1 MNYVTL
7 LKKDTGYDNTHE
19 IRAAMLCR
27 ETWSGVPCC
36 VESLEVN
43 YARHQLIITSVT
55 YIFINTSLT

>member
-27 ETWSGVPCC
+27 QVKHFFFSSRETWSGV
-36 VESLEVN
+36 
-43 YARHQLIITSVT
+43 ARCSSASTG
-55 YIFINTSLT
+55 